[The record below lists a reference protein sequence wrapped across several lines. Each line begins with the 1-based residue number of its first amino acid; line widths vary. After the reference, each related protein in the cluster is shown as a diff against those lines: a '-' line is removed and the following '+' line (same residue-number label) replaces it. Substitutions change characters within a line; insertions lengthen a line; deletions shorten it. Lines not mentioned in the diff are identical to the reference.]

1 MGKGKKK
8 GTQPSRAAFASTKNR
23 DLFDAA
29 IAAGWTCVMQ
39 GNGHVRCTN
48 PRTGKWFDM
57 STTMSGGQN
66 RAALNNRSQARRA
79 GLDVWL
85 D

>member
-1 MGKGKKK
+1 MGKSNKDGPPNR
-8 GTQPSRAAFASTKNR
+8 GAFRSTKNR

-29 IAAGWTCVMQ
+29 IAAGWMCVMQ

-48 PRTGKWFDM
+48 PLTGDWFDM
-57 STTMSGGQN
+57 STTLSGGSN
-66 RAALNNRSQARRA
+66 RAYLNNRSQARRA